1 MISILRYLG
10 TVIELVQGTIN
21 LFSLLLKD
29 TACVWGE
36 AIGDRLQEAVLC
48 GGATVPGLIRQ

>member
-21 LFSLLLKD
+21 LFSLLLKNR
-29 TACVWGE
+29 ACVWEE
-36 AIGDRLQEAVLC
+36 AVGDRLQETAL
-48 GGATVPGLIRQ
+48 